1 MPFRSNKA
9 RITAVLWL
17 AFLLRMVGL
26 NGRYLWY
33 DEAFAIL
40 YAEKPFSTMLYGTV
54 AQSPSGAAA
63 DVHPLLYY
71 TLLHGWMQLAGQS
84 LLAVRMLSVLLGVLM
99 VAVVYQVATM
109 LFEAR
114 VGLAAAVL
122 TAVSPFAVYYAQET
136 RMYAL
141 LGLASAWA
149 VWAFVRGWQN
159 GRWQAWTQFAVFGAL
174 TMYAHNLG
182 ALFIAAIGLW
192 AAYQWWQKR
201 DWHRF
206 RQVIGA
212 YFLMLVL
219 FLPWLLILP
228 SQLGKL
234 RESYWVVRPGLLK
247 LLQTVLVFHFMAEN
261 EATPVWLLGAGLF
274 AVTLTIAWV
283 LLIGW
288 KNRVRLRSY
297 GRAGSWS
304 LIIGLT
310 LIPILLNF
318 AISQIQPV
326 YIIRSLLPSAWAYYV
341 LLAAIGVSPFVP
353 NRIRYTTGG
362 LLIGVM
368 AAALMNH
375 YAYHG
380 FPRVPA
386 AELAAM
392 IRPNMNESGVVVHA
406 NKGTFFPMVYFD
418 RALPQQFLADEPGSP
433 DDTLAYPTQEALG
446 LFAAPDLETAAADAP
461 QVWYVIFRVD
471 VDAYAAHNLLHPD
484 VAWLQK
490 KYHLINTQTVD
501 DVVVYRFDSSGN

>member
-1 MPFRSNKA
+1 MPFRSDKA

-40 YAEKPFSTMLYGTV
+40 YAEKPFSTMLYGTI

-71 TLLHGWMQLAGQS
+71 TLLHGWMQLGGQS
-84 LLAVRMLSVLLGVLM
+84 LLTVRLLSVLLGVLM
-99 VAVVYQVATM
+99 VAVVYRTAAM
-109 LFEAR
+109 LFNVR

-159 GRWQAWTQFAVFGAL
+159 GRWQAWAQFALFGAL

-192 AAYQWWQKR
+192 AAYQWWQKQQ
-201 DWHRF
+201 WHRF
-206 RQVIGA
+206 RQVLGA
-212 YFLMLVL
+212 YALMLVL

-261 EATPVWLLGAGLF
+261 EAVPGWLLGAGLF

-288 KNRVRLRSY
+288 KNRARLRGY

-310 LIPILLNF
+310 LLPVLLNF

-341 LLAAIGVSPFVP
+341 LLAAIGVSPFTP

-386 AELAAM
+386 AELTAM
-392 IRPNMNESGVVVHA
+392 IRSEIREGGVVVHA

-446 LFAAPDLETAAADAP
+446 LFAALDLETAAADAA
-461 QVWYVIFRVD
+461 QIWYVIFRVD
-471 VDAYAAHNLLHPD
+471 VDEYADHNLIHPD

-490 KYHLINTQTVD
+490 KYHLTSTQLVD
-501 DVVVYRFDSSGN
+501 DVVVYRFDSSGD